1 LVFIFLASANVQPWV
16 NDNSDEYQSVL
27 NKTKASEENNID
39 ELTNRLRS
47 ELNSDENKNVV

>member
-1 LVFIFLASANVQPWV
+1 MVFIFLASANVQPWV

>member
-1 LVFIFLASANVQPWV
+1 M

-27 NKTKASEENNID
+27 NKTKGSEENNID

-47 ELNSDENKNVV
+47 ELNSDDNKNIA